1 MARLVGLTALGA
13 LGALQWQ
20 RLIGG
25 LSSGRALLWVLVAVL
40 AALGVLAS
48 ERVTNP
54 RLRVLALPVVTLAA
68 LFFGYWLSGAGLDFL
83 KPKHWD
89 ELLSGLGGGLQA
101 LGTVRLPYVSADP
114 WPRIVLELLGAQLL
128 ILAGLLTFW
137 PRAPVP
143 TDARVPLTP
152 PERGYPFVALA
163 VLLVVV
169 ASPVVSLG
177 GTTRSLLLGL
187 VLAALTVV
195 FLWLERLPL
204 RPGLGV
210 AGLIAVALLGALPIA
225 AAADRGEPWFDY
237 RSFAESLGPDD
248 PVRFSWTQSYGPITW
263 PRDGNEVMRV
273 ASAEPLY
280 WKARNLDVFTNTAW
294 TTRST
299 PLDTDG
305 EELFALDM
313 PESWR
318 DTPAW
323 TSDIDVSIRRM
334 RSADVIGAGTTVG
347 IKDESRGI
355 EQGTSPGTWDAPQP
369 LRRGD
374 SYTASVYVP
383 KPTQA
388 QLADATSGE
397 YQRQPDET
405 KITVPYK
412 PGEVQQI
419 SRSAASIIA
428 GTKAGPITAF
438 QVRFKPWDG
447 VGSDRVD
454 YPNTGRSDFDVDRQL
469 KRSQYA
475 RTWELSKQLKRDTER
490 PMDYVRKVYDYLH
503 RPEFRYVERP
513 AQPPVGQAPLD
524 YFLTQTHEGY
534 CQHYAGAMALLLRM
548 GGIPA
553 RVATGFSPGGYS
565 ARKKAW
571 IVRDTDAHAWVE
583 VWFDKYGWVPID
595 PTPDG
600 TPARSQV
607 AALAPA
613 PGEAPPAA
621 AADTGAS
628 DAAANTERPNLSLRP
643 ELQIGTG
650 DSTIPGAAAQGD
662 GIGFWV
668 WAAIV
673 LGLGVVVLGVLLFLR
688 RPRGKTPMDR
698 AINEVENALERVG
711 RPVSVGTTLTQLE
724 RRIGSHSPE
733 ASAYLNALAAGR
745 YALSPP
751 PPPRDGRRALRR
763 ALAQGLGFGG
773 GLRALWALPPRLE
786 RGERTPR
793 SRTFEVETSVRV
805 RG

>member
-1 MARLVGLTALGA
+1 MARLVGLFALGA

-25 LSSGRALLWVLVAVL
+25 MSSGRALLWVLVAV
-40 AALGVLAS
+40 AAAIGVLAC
-48 ERVTNP
+48 ERIRSSRLQVVALPAVT
-54 RLRVLALPVVTLAA
+54 LLALFV
-68 LFFGYWLSGAGLDFL
+68 GYWLSGAGLDFL

-114 WPRIVLELLGAQLL
+114 WPRIVLELLGAELL

-137 PRAPVP
+137 PRASEPP
-143 TDARVPLTP
+143 EARVPLTAP
-152 PERGYPFVALA
+152 DRGYPFVAVA
-163 VLLVVV
+163 VLFVVV
-169 ASPVVSLG
+169 VSPVISLG

-187 VLAALTVV
+187 ALAALTVV

-210 AGLIAVALLGALPIA
+210 AGLIAVALFGALPIA

-237 RSFAESLGPDD
+237 RAFAESLGPDD
-248 PVRFSWTQSYGPITW
+248 PVRFSWTQGYGPITW

-273 ASAEPLY
+273 VSKDPLY
-280 WKARNLDVFTNTAW
+280 WKARNLDVFTNYAW
-294 TTRST
+294 TTRSE
-299 PLDTDG
+299 PVDPQG
-305 EELFALDM
+305 EEPYALDM
-313 PESWR
+313 PEDWK

-323 TSDIDVSIRRM
+323 TNDIEVSIRRM
-334 RSADVIGAGTTVG
+334 RIADVVGAGTTVDV
-347 IKDESRGI
+347 KDASRAV
-355 EQGTSPGTWDAPQP
+355 EQGTSPGTWDAPIP

-374 SYTASVYVP
+374 SYTASVHVP
-383 KPTQA
+383 QPTQV
-388 QLADATSGE
+388 QLADAASGE
-397 YQRQPDET
+397 YQRVLDET
-405 KITVPYK
+405 TITVPYK
-412 PGEVQQI
+412 LGEVHEVT
-419 SRSAASIIA
+419 RSAASIIA
-428 GTKAGPITAF
+428 GTIAGPVTTF
-438 QVRFKPWDG
+438 RVRFKPWDG

-454 YPNTGRSDFDVDRQL
+454 YPGTNRSSFDVDKQM
-469 KRSQYA
+469 KRSQYE
-475 RTWELSKQLKRDTER
+475 RTWALSKELKKGTER

-503 RPEFRYVERP
+503 QPEFRYVERP
-513 AQPPVGQAPLD
+513 AQPPAGVAPLD
-524 YFLTQTHEGY
+524 YFLNQTHEGY

-548 GGIPA
+548 GGVPA

-583 VWFDKYGWVPID
+583 VWFDKYGWVTID

-607 AALAPA
+607 AALAPE

-628 DAAANTERPNLSLRP
+628 DAAANTERPNISLRP
-643 ELQIGTG
+643 ELQLGTG
-650 DSTIPGAAAQGD
+650 DPAIPGATADQK
-662 GIGFWV
+662 GIGFGLILLAV
-668 WAAIV
+668 VAV
-673 LGLGVVVLGVLLFLR
+673 LVVVLAVLLFLR
-688 RPRGKTPMDR
+688 RPRGATPMDR

-711 RPVSVGTTLTQLE
+711 RPVSVGTTMTQLE
-724 RRIGSHSPE
+724 RRLGSHSPE
-733 ASAYLNALAAGR
+733 VSAYLRALAAGR

-751 PPPRDGRRALRR
+751 PPPRAGRRALRR

-786 RGERTPR
+786 RGARDPR

-805 RG
+805 RS